1 MTTRT
6 AVAAA
11 IAAVACAGVDEHAM
25 LTSAVVG
32 APPVIRADCELTA
45 DRCSRCHTL
54 DRVVT
59 APATDPEYW
68 RIYVHR
74 MRLNPGSGISPD
86 EEDPILHCL
95 VYRSFGPEA
104 AIPAPED
111 P

>member
-11 IAAVACAGVDEHAM
+11 IAAIACAGADERTM
-25 LTSAVVG
+25 LTSTVVG
-32 APPVIRADCELTA
+32 APAVIRADCELAA

-59 APATDPEYW
+59 APATDPGYW
-68 RIYVHR
+68 RFYVHR
-74 MRLNPGSGISPD
+74 MRLNPGSGIRPD
-86 EEDPILHCL
+86 EEAPILHCL
-95 VYRSFGPEA
+95 VYRSFGPDA
-104 AIPAPED
+104 AVPAPED